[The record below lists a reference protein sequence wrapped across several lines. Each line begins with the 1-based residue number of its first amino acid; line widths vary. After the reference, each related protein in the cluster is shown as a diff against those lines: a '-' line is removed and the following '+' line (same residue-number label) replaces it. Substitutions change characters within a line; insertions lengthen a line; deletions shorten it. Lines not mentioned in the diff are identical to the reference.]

1 MLLLCIAFVLK
12 SDFLRNCCISC
23 LLNTS
28 WLLQSRVLKNP
39 SQILRKSFLTS
50 TILKVS
56 QECAGVGGRD
66 MQPSFCRRR
75 HFGGSWYWVGS
86 GNPVMRGLD
95 FILFFFSYFV
105 FSPAKQLVGSS
116 CHFLEVPSEG
126 WEMNLSFCHCKQ
138 RTGDSLSSKGL
149 GTLLV
154 GQRKRPQSRVGRRR
168 VPTCPR
174 AHTGAKGQSACL

>member
-1 MLLLCIAFVLK
+1 MFIKHLLVITEQGTKK
-12 SDFLRNCCISC
+12 SLSN
-23 LLNTS
+23 
-28 WLLQSRVLKNP
+28 
-39 SQILRKSFLTS
+39 SQKIFSHINYFKSLP
-50 TILKVS
+50 
-56 QECAGVGGRD
+56 GVCGGGGRD